1 MIEDK
6 PLRQIIEEILP
17 GNVICMTDFPQYNAE
32 FVGNVLAKL
41 VEEGLILSWDTA
53 SREQVNETSTLEFGK
68 DRLVYQLY
76 GLTEE
81 EFRIV
86 EGKE

>member
-1 MIEDK
+1 MGKRQTTYSESIRTNYTRELTLLCMIEDK

-41 VEEGLILSWDTA
+41 VEEGLILSRDTA
-53 SREQVNETSTLEFGK
+53 SRE
-68 DRLVYQLY
+68 
-76 GLTEE
+76 
-81 EFRIV
+81 
-86 EGKE
+86 